1 MTSSG
6 QQLTVSEQL
15 QWIKDGVPRSL
26 YSMLERRLVSVFSN
40 AVAELREFVEAVP
53 SSCVCDVCAGLLD
66 KPMKATDASSGAA
79 HVACEACVLKPGS
92 HATAWAPLS
101 AWSADSKRRAQVFAL
116 KTHCPLG
123 DCEWLGK
130 RSALQPHVEED
141 CDFTPM
147 PCLYAGCDARL
158 VRCVYLLHL
167 KGCKHKP
174 RGAKLPDDAPH
185 VKGAAAAKDEL
196 SSSSSSTPLASSG
209 NDKPKRKA
217 TMSHKDSSQKIDV
230 AAAGASEKER
240 EKQRR
245 KEKRETRRKE
255 KRDAISSSAKLK
267 SPRHHRAP
275 SSDSESD
282 AAASAPA
289 PAASAASGAV
299 STASVMSELQTLPLT
314 PSDLQAAANAAGIDL
329 SKSQADEH
337 VMTAAEARLAAM
349 SQPRVREDNHHK
361 ALRRAAFDGD
371 TDELTKLLADPQTDV
386 NSRDKSGMSLMV
398 SACVNGRLAA
408 CRALM
413 RAGADASL
421 KSATGNG
428 PLHYLCKW
436 KPGTSAAA
444 APASASRPQSPTEDA
459 VATTA
464 GAAGADAA
472 AGLGKVAR
480 PAGVVSSTRQY
491 QRLLTKLI
499 ESGASIAA
507 NDQGE
512 TPLHIACRSANIAA
526 AITLL
531 TTTDIDVN
539 LPSTAFSYTALHL
552 AAKVGDGEMVKM
564 LLKHGADPLLRA
576 QNFAKRSMIH
586 GLRVTGTSASAQQR
600 NLPLTALEI
609 AKRSHGS
616 DDLLQVLKHA
626 EMERRAALPPGAI
639 NNDDTSA
646 EGPTT
651 PRGMARPGGPAAS
664 APPTLQSRTFAAP
677 PLPPPPAATA
687 STATAAAATSNTTD
701 TTTTAPPSV
710 QTLINEG
717 PMAEKKRASVQWGS
731 LRSGAVAQMATLSK
745 EEMAE
750 LMAAVQK
757 ADGVDAGTD
766 ESLVKAN
773 SDDEDDDSSSS
784 DSGPLSPPAEPQEP
798 LLKSPPQPEQPSPPQ
813 LLPLPS
819 TALPVMN
826 SMMMRQHADKMASMQ
841 MPAGKV
847 QISVARSTRWEVVAA
862 PPSPEP
868 EDERDNL
875 AASESDVLA
884 RRKTRQSRR
893 NNNKLSKSD
902 VAIGGGVVEDKS

>member
-1 MTSSG
+1 MSGSG

-26 YSMLERRLVSVFSN
+26 YSMLERRLESVFSN

-66 KPMKATDASSGAA
+66 KPMKATDAGSGAA

-92 HATAWAPLS
+92 LATAWAPLA

-185 VKGAAAAKDEL
+185 VKGAAAKDEL
-196 SSSSSSTPLASSG
+196 SSSSSSVPLASSA

-217 TMSHKDSSQKIDV
+217 TVSHKDSSQKIDV

-255 KRDAISSSAKLK
+255 KRDASAKLK

-282 AAASAPA
+282 AGA
-289 PAASAASGAV
+289 PAASAA

-444 APASASRPQSPTEDA
+444 APASASRPQSPTDDA
-459 VATTA
+459 VATT
-464 GAAGADAA
+464 ADAA

-512 TPLHIACRSANIAA
+512 TPLHIACRSANVAA

-539 LPSTAFSYTALHL
+539 LSSTAFSYTALHL
-552 AAKVGDGEMVKM
+552 AAKVGDGEMVKL

-616 DDLLQVLKHA
+616 DDVLQVLKHA
-626 EMERRAALPPGAI
+626 EMERRAALPPDAV
-639 NNDDTSA
+639 NDDDTSA
-646 EGPTT
+646 DGPTT

-677 PLPPPPAATA
+677 PLPPPPAAA
-687 STATAAAATSNTTD
+687 AAAATTTTT

-784 DSGPLSPPAEPQEP
+784 DSAPLSPPAEPQEP
-798 LLKSPPQPEQPSPPQ
+798 LLVKQPPPPPPEQPSPSPPPPPPQ
-813 LLPLPS
+813 VLPLPS

-862 PPSPEP
+862 APPSPEP

-893 NNNKLSKSD
+893 NTNKLSKSD
-902 VAIGGGVVEDKS
+902 VAISGVVEDKS